1 MKKIAVVGAGIVG
14 LSVAYK
20 MLLKHKNLDLT
31 IFEKE
36 DKIGSHQSGRNSG
49 VLHCG
54 LYYKPGS
61 LKAKLAVE
69 GIREMTTFCIEN
81 EVEHDICGKV
91 VAASNQRE
99 ALILDGLF
107 KRGVKNGLKGLKFLD
122 SVELKEREPFVSA
135 KKALLVPEEG
145 IVDFKSVMRKLLFH
159 IENMGGKIVYNAN
172 ILDKNSIGFTHDELD
187 NSFDW
192 IVNCTGLYSD
202 KVYEA
207 TLMLGTK
214 TDTLDLEGSVI
225 EKKEIPQLETEKVDV
240 VLKSFVGEQ
249 LQTPPMYSAK
259 KVNGQRLYK
268 LARKNIEVEREPS
281 SINIFEIELNDFI
294 SPLLSFRV
302 KCSKGT
308 YIRVLG
314 SDIAEKLG
322 TVGHLIAL
330 KRVKV
335 GDYTLNETIRINELE
350 KNGCFNRT

>member
-1 MKKIAVVGAGIVG
+1 MILNIYKPIGCTSFDVVKKVRAIIKDKKVGHAGT
-14 LSVAYK
+14 
-20 MLLKHKNLDLT
+20 LDP
-31 IFEKE
+31 FAE
-36 DKIGSHQSGRNSG
+36 G
-49 VLHCG
+49 VLVLG
-54 LYYKPGS
+54 TGPDTKQL
-61 LKAKLAVE
+61 
-69 GIREMTTFCIEN
+69 TTIS
-81 EVEHDICGKV
+81 G
-91 VAASNQRE
+91 
-99 ALILDGLF
+99 
-107 KRGVKNGLKGLKFLD
+107 
-122 SVELKEREPFVSA
+122 
-135 KKALLVPEEG
+135 
-145 IVDFKSVMRKLLFH
+145 
-159 IENMGGKIVYNAN
+159 
-172 ILDKNSIGFTHDELD
+172 
-187 NSFDW
+187 
-192 IVNCTGLYSD
+192 SD

-225 EKKEIPQLETEKVDV
+225 EKKEIPQLATEKVDA

-268 LARKNIEVEREPS
+268 LARKNVEVEREPS

-350 KNGCFNRT
+350 KYGCFNKP